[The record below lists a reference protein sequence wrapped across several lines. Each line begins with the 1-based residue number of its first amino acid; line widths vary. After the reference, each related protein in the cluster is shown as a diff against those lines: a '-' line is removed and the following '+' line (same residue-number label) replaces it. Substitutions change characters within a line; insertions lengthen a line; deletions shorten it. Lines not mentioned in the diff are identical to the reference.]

1 MRAGFVARAQPYYE
15 RVWRLFAPNGH
26 ASLAFAAHNGERV
39 ATLFHFTCGDRAA
52 EAYGGMTDEGAA
64 SRANY
69 LLKWISIL
77 GFKTDGF
84 AVYDLWGL
92 ATGGIAQFKEGFG
105 GREVSYVGA
114 RDLPLRPAE
123 DAALRLVLPAYGIAQ
138 RTRLRLSGRRL
149 AGSDD

>member
-1 MRAGFVARAQPYYE
+1 
-15 RVWRLFAPNGH
+15 
-26 ASLAFAAHNGERV
+26 
-39 ATLFHFTCGDRAA
+39 
-52 EAYGGMTDEGAA
+52 MTDEGAS

-77 GFKTDGF
+77 GFKNDGF

-105 GREVSYVGA
+105 GREVTYVGA

-123 DAALRLVLPAYGIAQ
+123 DASLRILLPAYGIAQ
-138 RTRLRLSGRRL
+138 RARLRLSGRRL